1 MPKNVNT
8 LIKVL
13 TFLAL
18 HKNSE
23 KQVNRESS
31 IVNRE
36 AGSRNRLTLSGFR
49 RLTIDDSPSLLFEF
63 LCKAD
68 IS

>member
-1 MPKNVNT
+1 MNKLLDKQVT
-8 LIKVL
+8 KS
-13 TFLAL
+13 LAL

-49 RLTIDDSPSLLFEF
+49 RLTIDDSRLTIPSL
-63 LCKAD
+63 
-68 IS
+68 

>member
-1 MPKNVNT
+1 MLLSNYNM
-8 LIKVL
+8 
-13 TFLAL
+13 AL

-49 RLTIDDSPSLLFEF
+49 RLTIDD
-63 LCKAD
+63 
-68 IS
+68 